1 MWKTLHQILCVRK
14 KNLQSASDLN
24 QFIASIDD
32 IDDLLNDKIK
42 LLSSQIGLTDR
53 NTVDFV
59 LKKHEQVSYGLIG
72 LFHVE
77 SARCSKTAQLQLFS

>member
-42 LLSSQIGLTDR
+42 LVSSQIGLTDR

-59 LKKHEQVSYGLIG
+59 LKKHEFAGLDHHMCQDNNNNFF
-72 LFHVE
+72 LLLKF
-77 SARCSKTAQLQLFS
+77 